1 MRGNASIK
9 MGRFLYIMSRNRKKI
24 KSKVVKTAAV
34 MGALVLA
41 ASPVIPSIGEL
52 GFGTISVSAAY
63 EATAKV
69 TKVDFQNMEK
79 NVVNIQNTTGT
90 IGDEK
95 WVVDASNNGKLQSR
109 GSDAQFNNGT
119 KITIPVSGKGTIT
132 VVSYPNYHNYTVGG
146 KEVDKD
152 TYVYEYDVADA
163 KDATV
168 DIVATGTSYL
178 YSIEKFEN
186 TYKPDFE
193 YNAENYKTGTKTY
206 DFTNNSTASADKP
219 VVNQVLN
226 KTDIIYQ
233 NAGTS
238 SGCSFD
244 ASQLRFRPDV
254 VLLIPLKDDTTAIKY
269 TMTGAG
275 NNVGRPTY
283 FGSKDSG
290 YKVEYNYTSE
300 LMIDDV
306 DGLTETIDG
315 KKYLKIISGG
325 DIKIKKL
332 EITEYNP
339 VTTVSVSGKAGEG
352 VDKVVYKN
360 QETGVL
366 YTADVD
372 SDGNYS
378 VNLKRVKGNTKYS
391 IAVVSDDYMVDPNKN
406 ILNLIGND
414 ETFTNDITL
423 IEAKKARLTG
433 KITGIDSALLKGEL
447 KATLVPE
454 DSAFPSVN
462 VTLTADK
469 DGSYSFNDVAALAG
483 YKYSL
488 VLESADDYEVTDVI
502 EYAEGTYDSVSITA
516 TKKATQTVSGKFVTS
531 DDGKSDITEIT
542 FTNMDTPDYK
552 YTFTVDGGT
561 YTAKLRA
568 GEYKT
573 TVKSTSG
580 KYSAY
585 DHVSVSDSEAAN
597 DVYLQ
602 GSVDNS
608 EVVYQSQIKVG
619 TGQQFET
626 IAKAVSYV
634 SRMTRTE
641 NQRVTIVLTDA
652 MYREQII
659 IDTPNVTITSDR
671 KAGSTISWYYGVGYS
686 YYSAKLSADKKS
698 AYYDEAYA
706 VDKYYKQMI
715 SQNPGHWGATV
726 NLFFGAKGFKAEG
739 ITFENSFNRYMTTE
753 EVVDGVGKG
762 QMNSSADRSAPD
774 INVKAYKSKE
784 RSCVLYIQADDTE
797 YSNCKL
803 LSSQDTLYTGD
814 STESSYFSDCVIEG
828 NTDYICGDGNAVFDN
843 CTLSMYGYS
852 DKNATDSIIVA
863 NKKKAESG
871 YLFNNCKVVN
881 TSFEGLKPTDT
892 FYLARSWDR
901 GCKLAF
907 INTEIANDT
916 KVIDEGFTNMNGDK
930 TNVADSVMKEYNTH
944 NSDGVAADTSKR
956 TKGTIILTKEQADA
970 IDIPSYLGDF
980 NATYYYADYTKV
992 DEAIAAADKL
1002 NAADYLNFSEV
1013 AKAKEAVVRNL
1024 AKQEQSKVD
1033 SMADAINNAISN
1045 LVKAS
1050 SGVDTGKDAPSVE
1063 VKESVSD
1070 LIDNILSDDQKKDA
1084 EGKDVKIVLSVNK
1097 DIGVNEDDKKAAE
1110 KKLAELSSGKKAGMY
1125 LDIDLNVMI
1134 GNGNIS
1140 VTETKKPIAI
1150 EVSVPDELINTDANK
1165 TRKYSVLRVHNGKV
1179 DVLDA
1184 TYDENT
1190 KKLLFKSDVFST
1202 YVLVYEDTVKNPIP
1216 ENPTPENPT
1225 PENPTPENP
1234 TPENPTPENPSQENP
1249 TTEAPSTDEPATETP
1264 AGTEIKDGDKS
1275 AQTGDK
1281 SPIAALVSLLGLSG
1295 LGIFAPTKKKRV

>member
-1 MRGNASIK
+1 
-9 MGRFLYIMSRNRKKI
+9 MSRNRKKI

-95 WVVDASNNGKLQSR
+95 WGVDASNNGKLQSR

-178 YSIEKFEN
+178 YSIEKSEN

-206 DFTNNSTASADKP
+206 DFTSNSTDKP
-219 VVNQVLN
+219 VVGQVLN

-233 NAGTS
+233 NAGSS
-238 SGCSFD
+238 SGCTFD
-244 ASQLRFRPDV
+244 ASQLRFRPGV

-275 NNVGRPTY
+275 NNAGRPTY

-300 LMIDDV
+300 LMIDDI
-306 DGLTETIDG
+306 DGLTETVDG

-339 VTTVSVSGKAGEG
+339 LTTVSVSGKAGKG

-372 SDGNYS
+372 ADGNYS
-378 VNLKRVKGNTKYS
+378 VDLKRVKGNTKYS
-391 IAVVSDDYMVDPNKN
+391 IAVVSDDYMVDPNNN

-433 KITGIDSALLKGEL
+433 KITGIDSTLLKGEL

-488 VLESADDYEVTDVI
+488 VLENADDYEVTDVI

-602 GSVDNS
+602 GPVDNS
-608 EVVYQSQIKVG
+608 EVAYQSQIKVG

-726 NLFFGAKGFKAEG
+726 NLFSGAKGFKAEG

-881 TSFEGLKPTDT
+881 TSYEGLKPTDT

-944 NSDGVAADTSKR
+944 NSDGVAVDTSKR

-1084 EGKDVKIVLSVNK
+1084 EGKNVKIVLSVNK

-1202 YVLVYEDTVKNPIP
+1202 YVLVYEDTVKNSI
-1216 ENPTPENPT
+1216 PENPT

-1295 LGIFAPTKKKRV
+1295 LGIFASTKKKRV

>member
-1 MRGNASIK
+1 MRELYYVSVMRGNASIK

-41 ASPVIPSIGEL
+41 ASPVIPCVGSL
-52 GFGTISVSAAY
+52 GVGVMSVSAAY

-206 DFTNNSTASADKP
+206 DFTSNSTDKP
-219 VVNQVLN
+219 VVGQVLN

-233 NAGTS
+233 NAGSS
-238 SGCSFD
+238 SGCTFD
-244 ASQLRFRPDV
+244 ASQLRFRPGV

-275 NNVGRPTY
+275 NNAGRPTY
-283 FGSKDSG
+283 FGSADSG
-290 YKVEYNYTSE
+290 YSVEYDYTSE
-300 LMIDDV
+300 LMIDDI
-306 DGLTETIDG
+306 DGLTETVDG

-339 VTTVSVSGKAGEG
+339 LTTVSVSGKAGKG

-372 SDGNYS
+372 ADGNYS
-378 VNLKRVKGNTKYS
+378 VDLKRVKGNTKYS
-391 IAVVSDDYMVDPNKN
+391 IAVVSDDYMVDPNNN

-433 KITGIDSALLKGEL
+433 KITGIDSTLLKGEL

-488 VLESADDYEVTDVI
+488 VLENADDYEVTDVI

-608 EVVYQSQIKVG
+608 EVAYQSQIKVG

-726 NLFFGAKGFKAEG
+726 NLFSGAKGFKAEG

-1084 EGKDVKIVLSVNK
+1084 EGKNVKIVLSVNK

-1234 TPENPTPENPSQENP
+1234 SQENP

-1295 LGIFAPTKKKRV
+1295 LGIFASTKKKRV

>member
-1 MRGNASIK
+1 
-9 MGRFLYIMSRNRKKI
+9 MSRNRKKI

-206 DFTNNSTASADKP
+206 DFTSNSTDKP
-219 VVNQVLN
+219 VVGQVLN

-233 NAGTS
+233 NAGSS
-238 SGCSFD
+238 SGCTFD
-244 ASQLRFRPDV
+244 ASQLRFRPGV

-275 NNVGRPTY
+275 NNAGRPTY
-283 FGSKDSG
+283 FGSADSG
-290 YKVEYNYTSE
+290 YSVEYDYTSE
-300 LMIDDV
+300 LMIDDI
-306 DGLTETIDG
+306 DGLTETVDG

-339 VTTVSVSGKAGEG
+339 LTTVSVSGKAGKG

-372 SDGNYS
+372 ADGNYS
-378 VNLKRVKGNTKYS
+378 VDLKRVKGNTKYS
-391 IAVVSDDYMVDPNKN
+391 IAVVSDDYMVDPNNN

-433 KITGIDSALLKGEL
+433 KITGIDSTLLKGEL

-488 VLESADDYEVTDVI
+488 VLENADDYEVTDVI

-608 EVVYQSQIKVG
+608 EVAYQSQIKVG

-726 NLFFGAKGFKAEG
+726 NLFSGAKGFKAEG

-881 TSFEGLKPTDT
+881 TSYEGLKPTDT

-944 NSDGVAADTSKR
+944 NSDGVAVDTSKR

-1070 LIDNILSDDQKKDA
+1070 LIDNILSDDQKKYA
-1084 EGKDVKIVLSVNK
+1084 EGKNVKIVLSVNK

-1234 TPENPTPENPSQENP
+1234 SQENP

-1295 LGIFAPTKKKRV
+1295 LGIFASTKKKRV

>member
-1 MRGNASIK
+1 
-9 MGRFLYIMSRNRKKI
+9 MSRNRKKI

-41 ASPVIPSIGEL
+41 ASPVIPCVGSL
-52 GFGTISVSAAY
+52 GVGVMSVSAAY

-95 WVVDASNNGKLQSR
+95 WGVDASNNGKLQSR
-109 GSDAQFNNGT
+109 GEGNYNAQFNNGT

-132 VVSYPNYHNYTVGG
+132 VVSYPNYHNYTVAG
-146 KEVDKD
+146 KAADKD

-178 YSIEKFEN
+178 YSIEKSEN
-186 TYKPDFE
+186 AYKPDFE

-206 DFTNNSTASADKP
+206 DFTSNSTDKP
-219 VVNQVLN
+219 VVGQVLN

-233 NAGTS
+233 NAGSS
-238 SGCSFD
+238 SGCTFD
-244 ASQLRFRPDV
+244 ASQLRFRPGV

-339 VTTVSVSGKAGEG
+339 VTTVSVSGKAGKG

-433 KITGIDSALLKGEL
+433 KITGIDSTLLKGEL

-454 DSAFPSVN
+454 DSTFPSVN
-462 VTLTADK
+462 VTLSADK
-469 DGSYSFNDVAALAG
+469 DGSYSFKDVASLAG

-488 VLESADDYEVTDVI
+488 VLENADDYEVNDVI

-516 TKKATQTVSGKFVTS
+516 TKKAKQTVSGKFVTS

-568 GEYKT
+568 GEYIT

-602 GSVDNS
+602 GPEDNS
-608 EVVYQSQIKVG
+608 EVAYQSQVKVG
-619 TGQQFET
+619 IGQQFET

-671 KAGSTISWYYGVGYS
+671 KDGSTISWYYGVGYS

-726 NLFFGAKGFKAEG
+726 NLFSGAKGFKAEG
-739 ITFENSFNRYMTTE
+739 ITFENSFNRYMTTD
-753 EVVDGVGKG
+753 EVADGVGKG
-762 QMNSSADRSAPD
+762 QMQSSADRSNPNID
-774 INVKAYKSKE
+774 VKARDSKE

-916 KVIDEGFTNMNGDK
+916 KVIDAGFTNMNGDK

-992 DEAIAAADKL
+992 DEAIAAADKF
-1002 NAADYLNFSEV
+1002 NAADYLNLSEV

-1033 SMADAINNAISN
+1033 SMADAINNAISK

-1050 SGVDTGKDAPSVE
+1050 SNVKPGKDAPSVE

-1084 EGKDVKIVLSVNK
+1084 EGKAVKIVLSVNK

-1190 KKLLFKSDVFST
+1190 KKILFKSDVFST
-1202 YVLVYEDTVKNPIP
+1202 YVLVYEDTVK
-1216 ENPTPENPT
+1216 
-1225 PENPTPENP
+1225 NPTPENP

-1295 LGIFAPTKKKRV
+1295 LGIFASTKKKRV

>member
-1 MRGNASIK
+1 
-9 MGRFLYIMSRNRKKI
+9 MSRNRKKI

-41 ASPVIPSIGEL
+41 ASPVIPCVGSL
-52 GFGTISVSAAY
+52 GVGVMSVSAAY

-206 DFTNNSTASADKP
+206 DFTSNSTDKP
-219 VVNQVLN
+219 VVGQVLN

-233 NAGTS
+233 NAGSS
-238 SGCSFD
+238 SGCTFD
-244 ASQLRFRPDV
+244 ASQLRFRPGV

-275 NNVGRPTY
+275 NNAGRPTY
-283 FGSKDSG
+283 FGSADSG
-290 YKVEYNYTSE
+290 YSVEYDYTSE
-300 LMIDDV
+300 LMIDDI
-306 DGLTETIDG
+306 DGLTETVDG

-339 VTTVSVSGKAGEG
+339 LTTVSVSGKAGKG

-372 SDGNYS
+372 ADGNYS
-378 VNLKRVKGNTKYS
+378 VDLKRVKGNTKYS
-391 IAVVSDDYMVDPNKN
+391 IAVVSDDYMVDPNNN

-433 KITGIDSALLKGEL
+433 KITGIDSTLLKGEL

-488 VLESADDYEVTDVI
+488 VLENADDYEVTDVI

-608 EVVYQSQIKVG
+608 EVAYQSQIKVG

-726 NLFFGAKGFKAEG
+726 NLFSGAKGFKAEG

-1084 EGKDVKIVLSVNK
+1084 EGKNVKIVLSVNK

-1234 TPENPTPENPSQENP
+1234 SQENP

-1295 LGIFAPTKKKRV
+1295 LGIFASTKKKRV

>member
-206 DFTNNSTASADKP
+206 DFTSNSTDKP
-219 VVNQVLN
+219 VVGQVLN

-233 NAGTS
+233 NAGSS
-238 SGCSFD
+238 SGCTFD
-244 ASQLRFRPDV
+244 ASQLRFRPGV

-275 NNVGRPTY
+275 NNAGRPTY
-283 FGSKDSG
+283 FGSADSG
-290 YKVEYNYTSE
+290 YSVEYDYTSE
-300 LMIDDV
+300 LLIDDI
-306 DGLTETIDG
+306 DGLTETVDG

-339 VTTVSVSGKAGEG
+339 LTTVSVSGKAGKG

-372 SDGNYS
+372 ADGNYS
-378 VNLKRVKGNTKYS
+378 VDLKRVKGNTKYS
-391 IAVVSDDYMVDPNKN
+391 IAVVSDDYMVDPNNN

-433 KITGIDSALLKGEL
+433 KITGIDSTLLKGEL

-488 VLESADDYEVTDVI
+488 VLENADDYEVTDVI

-608 EVVYQSQIKVG
+608 EVAYQSQIKVG

-726 NLFFGAKGFKAEG
+726 NLFSGAKGFKAEG

-881 TSFEGLKPTDT
+881 TSYEGLKPTDT

-944 NSDGVAADTSKR
+944 NSDGVAVDTSKR

-1070 LIDNILSDDQKKDA
+1070 LIDNILSDDQKKYA
-1084 EGKDVKIVLSVNK
+1084 EGKNVKIVLSVNK

-1234 TPENPTPENPSQENP
+1234 SQENP

-1295 LGIFAPTKKKRV
+1295 LGIFASTKKKRV

>member
-1 MRGNASIK
+1 
-9 MGRFLYIMSRNRKKI
+9 MSRNRKKI

-69 TKVDFQNMEK
+69 TKVDFQNMEAK
-79 NVVNIQNTTGT
+79 AVNIQKTTGT
-90 IGDEK
+90 ISDEK

-132 VVSYPNYHNYTVGG
+132 VLSYPNYHNYTVGG

-178 YSIEKFEN
+178 YSIEKSEN
-186 TYKPDFE
+186 AYKPDFE

-206 DFTNNSTASADKP
+206 DFTSNSTDKP
-219 VVNQVLN
+219 VVGQVLN

-233 NAGTS
+233 NAGSS
-238 SGCSFD
+238 SGCTFD
-244 ASQLRFRPDV
+244 ASQLRFRPGV

-339 VTTVSVSGKAGEG
+339 VTTVSVSGKAGKG

-454 DSAFPSVN
+454 DSTFPSVN
-462 VTLTADK
+462 VTLSADK
-469 DGSYSFNDVAALAG
+469 DGSYSFKDVAALAG

-488 VLESADDYEVTDVI
+488 VLKNADDYEVNDVI

-516 TKKATQTVSGKFVTS
+516 TKKAKQTVSGKFVTS

-568 GEYKT
+568 GEYIT

-602 GSVDNS
+602 GPVDNS
-608 EVVYQSQIKVG
+608 EVAYQSQVKVG
-619 TGQQFET
+619 IGQQFET

-671 KAGSTISWYYGVGYS
+671 KDGSTISWYYGVGYS

-726 NLFFGAKGFKAEG
+726 NLFSGAKGFKAEG
-739 ITFENSFNRYMTTE
+739 ITFENSFNRYMTTD
-753 EVVDGVGKG
+753 EVADGVGKG
-762 QMNSSADRSAPD
+762 QMQSSADRSNPNID
-774 INVKAYKSKE
+774 VKARDSKE

-956 TKGTIILTKEQADA
+956 TKGTIILIKEQADA

-992 DEAIAAADKL
+992 DEAIAAADKF

-1033 SMADAINNAISN
+1033 SMADAINNAISK

-1050 SGVDTGKDAPSVE
+1050 SNVKPGKDAPSVE

-1190 KKLLFKSDVFST
+1190 KKILFKSDVFST
-1202 YVLVYEDTVKNPIP
+1202 YVLVYEDTVK
-1216 ENPTPENPT
+1216 NPT

-1295 LGIFAPTKKKRV
+1295 LGIFASTKKKRV

>member
-1 MRGNASIK
+1 
-9 MGRFLYIMSRNRKKI
+9 MSRNRKKI

-41 ASPVIPSIGEL
+41 ASPVIPCVGSL
-52 GFGTISVSAAY
+52 GVGVMSVSAAY

-206 DFTNNSTASADKP
+206 DFTSNSTDKP
-219 VVNQVLN
+219 VVGQVLN

-233 NAGTS
+233 NAGSS
-238 SGCSFD
+238 SGCTFD
-244 ASQLRFRPDV
+244 ASQLRFRPGV

-339 VTTVSVSGKAGEG
+339 VTTVSVSGKAGKG

-372 SDGNYS
+372 ADGNYS
-378 VNLKRVKGNTKYS
+378 VDLKRVKGNTKYS
-391 IAVVSDDYMVDPNKN
+391 IAVVSDDYMVDPNNN

-433 KITGIDSALLKGEL
+433 KITGIDSTLLKGEL

-488 VLESADDYEVTDVI
+488 VLENADDYEVTDVI

-608 EVVYQSQIKVG
+608 EVAYQSQIKVG

-726 NLFFGAKGFKAEG
+726 NLFSGAKGFKAEG

-881 TSFEGLKPTDT
+881 TSYEGLKPTDT

-992 DEAIAAADKL
+992 DEAIAAADKF

-1084 EGKDVKIVLSVNK
+1084 EGKNVKIVLSVNK

-1234 TPENPTPENPSQENP
+1234 SQENP

-1295 LGIFAPTKKKRV
+1295 LGIFASTKKKRV

>member
-1 MRGNASIK
+1 MRELYYVSVMRGNASIK

-41 ASPVIPSIGEL
+41 ASPVIPCVGSL
-52 GFGTISVSAAY
+52 GVGVMSVSAAY

-206 DFTNNSTASADKP
+206 DFTSNSTDKP
-219 VVNQVLN
+219 VVGQVLN

-233 NAGTS
+233 NAGSS
-238 SGCSFD
+238 SGCTFD
-244 ASQLRFRPDV
+244 ASQLRFRPGV

-339 VTTVSVSGKAGEG
+339 VTTVSVSGKAGKG

-372 SDGNYS
+372 ADGNYS
-378 VNLKRVKGNTKYS
+378 VDLKRVKGNTKYS
-391 IAVVSDDYMVDPNKN
+391 IAVVSDDYMVDPNNN

-433 KITGIDSALLKGEL
+433 KITGIDSTLLKGEL

-488 VLESADDYEVTDVI
+488 VLENADDYEVTDVI

-608 EVVYQSQIKVG
+608 EVAYQSQIKVG

-726 NLFFGAKGFKAEG
+726 NLFSGAKGFKAEG

-881 TSFEGLKPTDT
+881 TSYEGLKPTDT

-992 DEAIAAADKL
+992 DEAIAAADKF

-1084 EGKDVKIVLSVNK
+1084 EGKNVKIVLSVNK

-1234 TPENPTPENPSQENP
+1234 SQENP

-1295 LGIFAPTKKKRV
+1295 LGIFASTKKKRV

>member
-1 MRGNASIK
+1 
-9 MGRFLYIMSRNRKKI
+9 MSRNRKKI

-41 ASPVIPSIGEL
+41 ASPVIPCVGSL
-52 GFGTISVSAAY
+52 GVGVMSVSAAY

-69 TKVDFQNMEK
+69 KKVDFQNMEK
-79 NVVNIQNTTGT
+79 KVVNIQNTTGT

-95 WVVDASNNGKLQSR
+95 WAVDASNNGKLQSR

-146 KEVDKD
+146 KAADKD

-178 YSIEKFEN
+178 YSIEKSEN
-186 TYKPDFE
+186 AYKPDFE

-206 DFTNNSTASADKP
+206 DFTSNSTDKP
-219 VVNQVLN
+219 VVGQVLN

-233 NAGTS
+233 NAGSS
-238 SGCSFD
+238 SGCTFD
-244 ASQLRFRPDV
+244 ASQLRFRPGV

-454 DSAFPSVN
+454 DSTFPSVN
-462 VTLTADK
+462 VTLSADK
-469 DGSYSFNDVAALAG
+469 DGSYSFKDVAALAG

-488 VLESADDYEVTDVI
+488 VLENADDYEVNDVI

-516 TKKATQTVSGKFVTS
+516 TKKAKQTVSGKFVTS

-568 GEYKT
+568 GEYIT

-602 GSVDNS
+602 GPVDNS
-608 EVVYQSQIKVG
+608 EVAYQSQVKVG
-619 TGQQFET
+619 IGQQFET

-671 KAGSTISWYYGVGYS
+671 KDGSTISWYYGVGYS

-726 NLFFGAKGFKAEG
+726 NLFSGAKGFKAEG
-739 ITFENSFNRYMTTE
+739 ITFENSFNRYMTTD
-753 EVVDGVGKG
+753 EVADGVGKG
-762 QMNSSADRSAPD
+762 QMQSSADRSNPNID
-774 INVKAYKSKE
+774 VKARDSKE

-916 KVIDEGFTNMNGDK
+916 KVIDAGFTNMNGDK

-1033 SMADAINNAISN
+1033 SMADAINNAISK

-1050 SGVDTGKDAPSVE
+1050 SNVKPGKDAPSVE

-1084 EGKDVKIVLSVNK
+1084 EGKNVKIVLSVNK

-1225 PENPTPENP
+1225 PENPA
-1234 TPENPTPENPSQENP
+1234 PENPSQENP

-1295 LGIFAPTKKKRV
+1295 LGIFASTKKKRV

>member
-24 KSKVVKTAAV
+24 KSKFVKTAAV

-63 EATAKV
+63 EATEKV

-95 WVVDASNNGKLQSR
+95 WGVDASNNGKLQSR

-178 YSIEKFEN
+178 YSIEKSEN

-193 YNAENYKTGTKTY
+193 YNAENYKIGTKTY
-206 DFTNNSTASADKP
+206 DFTSNSTDKP
-219 VVNQVLN
+219 VVGQVLN

-233 NAGTS
+233 NAGSS
-238 SGCSFD
+238 SGCTFD
-244 ASQLRFRPDV
+244 ASQLRFRPGV

-300 LMIDDV
+300 LMIDDI
-306 DGLTETIDG
+306 DGLTETVDG

-339 VTTVSVSGKAGEG
+339 LTTVSVSGKAGKG

-372 SDGNYS
+372 ADGNYS
-378 VNLKRVKGNTKYS
+378 VDLKRVKGNTKYS
-391 IAVVSDDYMVDPNKN
+391 IAVVSDDYMVDPNNN

-433 KITGIDSALLKGEL
+433 KITGIDSALLKEEL

-488 VLESADDYEVTDVI
+488 VLENADDYEVTDVI

-608 EVVYQSQIKVG
+608 EVAYQSQIKVG

-726 NLFFGAKGFKAEG
+726 NLFSGAKGFKAEG

-881 TSFEGLKPTDT
+881 TSYEGLKPTDT

-1234 TPENPTPENPSQENP
+1234 TPE
-1249 TTEAPSTDEPATETP
+1249 APSTDEPATETP

-1295 LGIFAPTKKKRV
+1295 LGIFVSTKKKRV